1 MTSARLLAGAAIA
14 CAVAAFV
21 ACSDE
26 TTSSTPATADAG
38 GASSSSSGG
47 NGGDDDASTGDD
59 SSTRADAPAE
69 TGDTSV
75 AANIGG
81 VVHTLDRAQF
91 GTETDDAGKPRA
103 HVEAH
108 LGGDPACPSSDPDA
122 AAGAQPQYTLVVSN
136 LPRGAAGETF
146 TKAADGVTAA
156 YFDFVGDQLTGPK
169 PLTQA
174 TAVKVTIVAT
184 SATTFEFEVDAT
196 FAEGTAKGRIAA
208 DFCQSLSL

>member
-1 MTSARLLAGAAIA
+1 MFPRGSIVSLVDDG
-14 CAVAAFV
+14 
-21 ACSDE
+21 D
-26 TTSSTPATADAG
+26 
-38 GASSSSSGG
+38 ASSVP
-47 NGGDDDASTGDD
+47 NDAATN
-59 SSTRADAPAE
+59 ADAPASTGE
-69 TGDTSV
+69 TEVD
-75 AANIGG
+75 AKIGG
-81 VVHTLDRAQF
+81 VARSLDRAQF

-136 LPRGAAGETF
+136 LPRGTAGETF
-146 TKAADGVTAA
+146 TKADDGVTAA

-174 TAVKVTIVAT
+174 TAVRVTIVAT
-184 SATTFEFEVDAT
+184 SATAFEFDVEAT
-196 FAEGTAKGRIAA
+196 FAEGTVKGRIAA